1 MTAVGV
7 VRVSQY
13 CHLNPFDRDPPPR
26 SKVFFDPADTEVG
39 VWATVDLVEPGSTV
53 LDLGSGSGAA
63 AGAVGRAG
71 AAHVHGLDV
80 SAESVDWACE
90 HYGVDDGTRRVTF
103 GLADYTLLS
112 PAELLDTTPLSRP
125 PDVVASNPPYVPIP
139 ATAGRDRVSIDGGS
153 DGLRLVRTVVR
164 HAAEL
169 GSSLGLTIG
178 SYSSVRLAASL
189 LAESGYAITGLTL
202 SALRLGAYTL
212 RHPERV
218 LELEAMGEG
227 PLLRPDDG
235 AVYYLI
241 LGMSCRPVI
250 VERAGIP
257 ERAERLR
264 GDARRAPEAPHVR
277 VPVADHGAGGAGRL
291 PVRVPRAGPGCGAAR
306 RVPTPSFLTTWPM
319 G

>member
-1 MTAVGV
+1 MTAAGV
-7 VRVSQY
+7 VRVSRY
-13 CHLNPFDRDPPPR
+13 CHLDPFDRDPPPR

-80 SAESVDWACE
+80 SAESVDWATE
-90 HYGVDDGTRRVTF
+90 HYGLDDGTRRVTF
-103 GLADYTLLS
+103 GVADYTLLS

-241 LGMSCRPVI
+241 LGMSCRLASSSKPASPSGPV
-250 VERAGIP
+250 
-257 ERAERLR
+257 
-264 GDARRAPEAPHVR
+264 GDTRRVPEAPRVR
-277 VPVADHGAGGAGRL
+277 VPVADHGAGGAGRP
-291 PVRVPRAGPGCGAAR
+291 PVRVPRAGPGRGAAR
-306 RVPTPSFLTTWPM
+306 RVPAPSFLTTWPM